1 MSPARPLGTVVDV
14 ITFFPSIASYHEK
27 VKTTPE
33 KKNIFT
39 RLFNIFYMKLITPIP
54 FPNFIIDK
62 LVLDTP
68 KTSFGFP
75 TWSRHKRSRFKH
87 TWIYRTHVCQKAN
100 FLIDDPGYL
109 VLDKILK
116 SANQFHYFQIIS
128 HWNGTLSFYY
138 RNLQAFYPRVLCF
151 RFG

>member
-1 MSPARPLGTVVDV
+1 MLKQFFLLLLH
-14 ITFFPSIASYHEK
+14 ITKKLKLHQK
-27 VKTTPE
+27 

-75 TWSRHKRSRFKH
+75 SWSRHKRSRFKH